1 MFFDYL
7 QDRKDYAINFLN
19 SELTSMETILI
30 DIHCH
35 ILWGIDDGPREKTE
49 TNEMCRMA
57 SDDGIEAIVSTPHS
71 FDGQFQ
77 NYPERILS
85 QTDELNEELFEAGI
99 NLSVYPGMEIRISP
113 DLIEGINTGKVLP
126 INQGKYILLEFHPF
140 EIPAGF
146 ENFASVLVEQG
157 FSLII
162 AHPEK
167 NIAIQKH
174 PDFLFRIITHFR
186 PWEILSQVTAD
197 SLLGQSGTTAYNTA
211 KLLIKNNLAH
221 LIATDAHSALSR
233 PPLLK
238 EAVKKARSLIGEVE
252 ADQMANEIP
261 SAILFGTEFPEWRE
275 PRNPRLHWWIL

>member
-1 MFFDYL
+1 M
-7 QDRKDYAINFLN
+7 
-19 SELTSMETILI
+19 I

-49 TNEMCRMA
+49 TIEMCRMA
-57 SDDGIEAIVSTPHS
+57 SDDGTRVIVSTPHS
-71 FDGQFQ
+71 FDGQFL

-85 QTDELNEELFEAGI
+85 QTDELNEELLDERI
-99 NLSVYPGMEIRISP
+99 NLRVYPGMETRISP
-113 DLIEGINTGKVLP
+113 DLIDGVQNGKVLP

-146 ENFASVLVEQG
+146 ENFASVLVDQG
-157 FSLII
+157 FRLII

-174 PDFLFRIITHFR
+174 PDFLFKIMTHFR
-186 PWEILSQVTAD
+186 PWEILIQVTAD
-197 SLLGQSGTTAYNTA
+197 SLLGQSGTAAYKTT
-211 KLLIKNNLAH
+211 KLLIKYNLVH

-238 EAVKKARSLIGEVE
+238 EAVKRARSLIGEVE
-252 ADQMANEIP
+252 ANQLVNEIP
-261 SAILFGTEFPEWRE
+261 SAILFGTDFPEWRE
-275 PRNPRLHWWIL
+275 PRNPRRRWIFFGF

>member
-1 MFFDYL
+1 M
-7 QDRKDYAINFLN
+7 
-19 SELTSMETILI
+19 I

-35 ILWGIDDGPREKTE
+35 ILWGIDDGPREKAE
-49 TNEMCRMA
+49 TIDMCRMA
-57 SDDGIEAIVSTPHS
+57 SEDGIEMIVSTPHS

-85 QTDELNEELFEAGI
+85 QTRELNEELFEAGI
-99 NLSVYPGMEIRISP
+99 NLTVLPGMETRISP
-113 DLIEGINTGKVLP
+113 DLIDGVQDGKVLP

-146 ENFASVLVEQG
+146 QNFASVLVEQG
-157 FSLII
+157 SRLII

-174 PDFLFRIITHFR
+174 PESLFKIITRFR

-197 SLLGQSGTTAYNTA
+197 SVLGQSGAAAYNTS

-221 LIATDAHSALSR
+221 LIATDAHSARSR

-238 EAVKKARSLIGEVE
+238 EAVEIAVLMTGERE
-252 ADQMANEIP
+252 ANQMVNEIP
-261 SAILFGTEFPEWRE
+261 SAILFGNDFPEWRE
-275 PRNPRLHWWIL
+275 PRNPRRRWWLFDI